1 MDPLLEDIA
10 QGQDN
15 IWNLCVERHCRPCSC
30 RMRVLVG
37 IALSQSLKRWFERS
51 GCNDRVVFDIIVLIC
66 VITIPGASSVDNADG
81 MVFAPGYAGDAEQR
95 RSCAIQGHDEQF
107 LVFFF
112 FFLFGIRIRM
122 LQDRSRLDRSCWNI
136 H

>member
-1 MDPLLEDIA
+1 
-10 QGQDN
+10 
-15 IWNLCVERHCRPCSC
+15 
-30 RMRVLVG
+30 MRVLVG

-107 LVFFF
+107 LVFFS